1 MVFPIIGD
9 GITVGM
15 IGGTI
20 IPGTGAGIGIG
31 IPDITDGMAAGAGHI
46 PGIIITVGMIGVGT
60 DLVFRLVPGVAQVGT
75 AEDT

>member
-1 MVFPIIGD
+1 MAFPIIGD

-15 IGGTI
+15 IGDTI
-20 IPGTGAGIGIG
+20 IPGTGAGIG

>member
-1 MVFPIIGD
+1 MAFPIIGD

-15 IGGTI
+15 IGDTI
-20 IPGTGAGIGIG
+20 IPGTGAGIGI
-31 IPDITDGMAAGAGHI
+31 PDITDGRAAGAGHI